1 MLDPLAVFL
10 RNTFDERGLTPI
22 PLVSTDHDVVIAAGL
37 AVVTTHRLFKNV
49 EAQNI
54 EAVLTFPLPVLAT
67 LFELTAEVN
76 GRKLQAKAQA
86 RAEARQTYEDAID
99 RGKSAVLHE
108 ELLRGVHMISV
119 ANIQSGGEI
128 RVTTKW
134 ALPLSVMG
142 DRATLRIPQTVGD
155 IYGRS
160 SLAEADDILSGGARQ
175 PVLLSVRA
183 AGNVEVIGENLVGG
197 HTRMMNSK
205 PIDIV
210 ADIWAPKP
218 IVGNTSSG
226 QTVTLTLSPQPSGER
241 ALNLAVLVDQSGS
254 MADSFGGEGAI
265 SAHDAARNGVSSMAS
280 VIGARD
286 YIDLWEFD
294 TSPTHVGAANGS
306 KTELGRLV
314 ARLTPPRG
322 GTEIGLAI
330 DAVLNASAAR
340 DVLLLTDGLSH
351 ELDVQKLSQ
360 SGRRISVIL
369 IGDSSLEAKIGH
381 LAALTGGDIFIAT
394 ADDLEAV
401 MAAAIEGLRRPYSP
415 LPSIKKMPERLECSR
430 NNILINAE
438 WSAGPAESVSLEL
451 DRAAVAV
458 ASALIVSC
466 GEQALASK
474 VAAAEGIVSHLTSL
488 VLVDE
493 ASSTQEALPAFRKVA
508 LPSADVMYS
517 ACYDS
522 IDASEDHFMS
532 ASSQMASPPLFE
544 RSMRYSRPRAMVS
557 PSRGPASPAPLA
569 RKASLARLTDS
580 KPRDQKGPGALGKLM
595 AKLTGGDRQSI
606 VSLLN
611 DEMKSM
617 ARQIDWGHSPRD
629 LIHGDLS
636 ELSGDV
642 AAFIRRLSEVEAVAK
657 FAELNGLTS
666 EALVIGLLARS
677 IASEDRRANRVWKA
691 ISDLMTASV
700 PEELAELELQIIA
713 SL

>member
-67 LFELTAEVN
+67 LFELTAEVD

-86 RAEARQTYEDAID
+86 RAEARRTYEDAID

-119 ANIQSGGEI
+119 ANIKSGGEI
-128 RVTTKW
+128 KVTTKW

-183 AGNVEVIGENLVGG
+183 AGNVEVIGADLVGG
-197 HTRMMNSK
+197 HASLVNSK

-218 IVGNTSSG
+218 IVGNTASG

-241 ALNLAVLVDQSGS
+241 ALNLAVLVDHSGS
-254 MADSFGGEGAI
+254 MADSFGGEGAN

-280 VIGARD
+280 VIGAKD

-294 TSPTHVGAANGS
+294 TRPTHVGTANGS
-306 KTELGRLV
+306 RTELGKLV

-330 DAVLNASAAR
+330 DAVLNASVAR
-340 DVLLLTDGLSH
+340 DVLLLTDGLSD
-351 ELDVQKLSQ
+351 ELDVQKLSKL
-360 SGRRISVIL
+360 GRRISVIL
-369 IGDSSLEAKIGH
+369 IGDASLEAKIGH

-401 MAAAIEGLRRPYSP
+401 MAAAIEGLRRPFTP
-415 LPSIKKMPERLECSR
+415 LPSIKEMPERLECNR
-430 NNILINAE
+430 NNVLIHAK
-438 WSAGPAESVSLEL
+438 WSAGIIEPASPEL
-451 DRAAVAV
+451 GRAAVAV

-474 VAAAEGIVSHLTSL
+474 VAATEGIVSHLTSL

-493 ASSTQEALPAFRKVA
+493 ASSTQEALPALRKVA
-508 LPSADVMYS
+508 LASPDVMYAPS
-517 ACYDS
+517 YETLEFAEEHCQMMRTD
-522 IDASEDHFMS
+522 IDVQPLLDRNVSYSQRRAFASTKHV
-532 ASSQMASPPLFE
+532 
-544 RSMRYSRPRAMVS
+544 R
-557 PSRGPASPAPLA
+557 ASPARAP
-569 RKASLARLTDS
+569 RKSALSGMDAFKSRSQMQLNLVSRLVS
-580 KPRDQKGPGALGKLM
+580 KLM
-595 AKLTGGDRQSI
+595 RGDRQSI
-606 VSLLN
+606 VSLHN
-611 DEMKSM
+611 DEIKSI

-629 LIHGDLS
+629 LIRGDLS

-642 AAFIRRLSEVEAVAK
+642 AAFITKLTEVEAVAK

-666 EALVIGLLARS
+666 EVLVIGLLARS
-677 IASEDRRANRVWKA
+677 VASEDRRANRVWKA